1 MSEYE
6 KLLFDFKVFL
16 VILSV
21 LAEAEI
27 QNVRQHVEAN
37 RTAAR
42 ASRPPIAGSLEFLI
56 NYPRPPTQL
65 RRLSRI
71 VPHCQQSGSIYIVF
85 STITGLEVKQPYLD

>member
-37 RTAAR
+37 RTAR
-42 ASRPPIAGSLEFLI
+42 SS
-56 NYPRPPTQL
+56 
-65 RRLSRI
+65 
-71 VPHCQQSGSIYIVF
+71 
-85 STITGLEVKQPYLD
+85 ITGHR